1 MVIPVG
7 IYLIERLLRVYMEK
21 VHSSTQMVLH
31 SAHVLPGDIVHLVM
45 KPKKANFRFRF
56 HPGQY
61 LYLNV
66 E

>member
-7 IYLIERLLRVYMEK
+7 IYLIERLLRVYNEK
-21 VHSSTQMVLH
+21 VHSPTQMELH
-31 SAHVLPGDIVHLVM
+31 SAHVLPGDVVYLVM
-45 KPKKANFRFRF
+45 KPKMANWRFRF
-56 HPGQY
+56 NPGQY